1 MLLRVAS
8 SPPPFARFDLDLLG
22 STGFHS
28 VQASGIDAILAR
40 KIPDAIQGKLV
51 ISGESGSDC
60 PCLLFPSI
68 PLPSPLPCPSPLSL
82 LSQQARRRIQ
92 LIVVIIRRWQ
102 SCSCW
107 DRVGGDRVILLDY
120 AVALLND
127 AATHLASFGRRK
139 RGGPKTASS
148 IATWWAA
155 VRHIDC
161 FMMEHATDRCSSQLH
176 KLRDYIQQ
184 ALQKTYPGA
193 SGWTYTHELGFNVTP
208 QSIDAWRLFTKAHT
222 HFRPFSN
229 KGWDLY
235 QLVDDIVPTRA
246 KGKYVFNAARSS
258 RSQTVGELD
267 MPVDMTQLSV
277 GESQVS
283 TDESQVF
290 ANESQLFSQ
299 SQLSDAASQSSGVSQ
314 PFSDW
319 SQSNYGSQFPDSHD
333 AFDGDMWPLDQ
344 LASLA
349 TSQLSAP
356 PVTSQPSPPVFP
368 VPSQYSLPPS
378 TPLVLQT
385 PRIQTLL
392 LLAPAQLG
400 GQSVLPGAQTVT
412 PAAALKCAASDETDT
427 PWSNKRTRTTGPDAI
442 MFLGRGV
449 MDIGGALQ
457 ECFGTK
463 SSGLFPTKKV
473 SRARSLAVQDEQS
486 GFISTDARL
495 RLSLLFACDVASAD
509 AYVAENNSYSRSDL
523 AQILVPD
530 ALF

>member
-1 MLLRVAS
+1 MGRGGEAADWTS
-8 SPPPFARFDLDLLG
+8 DPSE
-22 STGFHS
+22 TT
-28 VQASGIDAILAR
+28 
-40 KIPDAIQGKLV
+40 KLV
-51 ISGESGSDC
+51 NYFHAQRSRFGN
-60 PCLLFPSI
+60 
-68 PLPSPLPCPSPLSL
+68 
-82 LSQQARRRIQ
+82 
-92 LIVVIIRRWQ
+92 
-102 SCSCW
+102 
-107 DRVGGDRVILLDY
+107 GGNPDK
-120 AVALLND
+120 ALLND
-127 AATHLASFGRRK
+127 AATHLASFGRPK

-148 IATWWAA
+148 IATRWAA
-155 VRHIDC
+155 LR
-161 FMMEHATDRCSSQLH
+161 

-208 QSIDAWRLFTKAHT
+208 QSIDAWRVFTKAHT

-258 RSQTVGELD
+258 RSRTVGELE

-333 AFDGDMWPLDQ
+333 AFDGDMSPLD
-344 LASLA
+344 L
-349 TSQLSAP
+349 LSAP
-356 PVTSQPSPPVFP
+356 PVVSQPSLPVFP
-368 VPSQYSLPPS
+368 VPSQYSSPPS
-378 TPLVLQT
+378 TPLVPQT
-385 PRIQTLL
+385 PRIQTLP

-400 GQSVLPGAQTVT
+400 GRSVLPGAQTVT
-412 PAAALKCAASDETDT
+412 PAAALKRAASDETDM

-449 MDIGGALQ
+449 MDIGGALR

-463 SSGLFPTKKV
+463 SSGLSPTKKV

-495 RLSLLFACDVASAD
+495 RLSLLFARDVASAD

-523 AQILVPD
+523 AKILVPD